1 MACTLEA
8 ILNLSWNNA
17 DTKQNIPDTDN
28 PESKNCDVICDN
40 ILEKIKMVIPHRLL
54 AGFLKRQVI

>member
-17 DTKQNIPDTDN
+17 DVKQNIPDTDN

-40 ILEKIKMVIPHRLL
+40 ILEQIRMVIPHRLL
-54 AGFLKRQVI
+54 ASFLKRQVI